1 MLLAIIFDILMN
13 MWDSKSPPLRHLN
26 CNGRICYALSYPGKP
41 EGFFTDNDMIQPNLK
56 FWKISNQFGDEEGTG
71 RKGLSCL
78 VTGIFIHIFV
88 ACFYTMYLCLSLLK
102 LVTYIRP
109 NILSKRFNVLYSE
122 DLFSD

>member
-71 RKGLSCL
+71 RKGLSRL
-78 VTGIFIHIFV
+78 VNRNFHSHIRSMFLYDV
-88 ACFYTMYLCLSLLK
+88 SVSLFTQTRNLH
-102 LVTYIRP
+102 
-109 NILSKRFNVLYSE
+109 
-122 DLFSD
+122 